1 LEFAPFFCE
10 TTAKKGSLRVSV
22 MQEKERNAAEGSVR
36 TARKKGNRGTHTE
49 YQFRKGRITA
59 MTREHPANEML
70 SDQYL
75 LRKNQIYIFG
85 VIETGMAARVIPQMH
100 YIEQK
105 MLDENLPE
113 EERVLTVLIN
123 SPGGS
128 VSDGLAIYDT
138 INALD
143 CRVRTICVGL
153 AASMGAFLLSSG
165 SRGMRFALPNSEIL
179 IHQPL
184 GGAQGQASDII
195 IAARHIEHTRRTLNG
210 ILAMNTGKSV
220 ERIAADT
227 DRDYTMT
234 AEEALEYGLIDGIL
248 RPKRIKALGGEQ

>member
-1 LEFAPFFCE
+1 M
-10 TTAKKGSLRVSV
+10 R
-22 MQEKERNAAEGSVR
+22 
-36 TARKKGNRGTHTE
+36 
-49 YQFRKGRITA
+49 
-59 MTREHPANEML
+59 RENPMNEVL

-75 LRKNQIYIFG
+75 LRKNQIYLFG
-85 VIETGMAARVIPQMH
+85 VVDTAMAARVIPQMH

-105 MLDENLPE
+105 MIDENLPP
-113 EERVLTVLIN
+113 EERVLTLLIN

-138 INALD
+138 MNMLQ
-143 CRVRTICVGL
+143 CKVRTICVGL

-165 SRGMRFALPNSEIL
+165 SKGLRFALPNSEVL

-195 IAARHIEHTRRTLNG
+195 IAAKHIERTRGTLNS
-210 ILAMNTGKSV
+210 ILAMNTGRTM
-220 ERIAADT
+220 ERIAKDT

-234 AEEALEYGLIDGIL
+234 AQEAQAYGLVDHIL
-248 RPKRIKALGGEQ
+248 IPERIKAKE

>member
-1 LEFAPFFCE
+1 M
-10 TTAKKGSLRVSV
+10 T
-22 MQEKERNAAEGSVR
+22 KERRASEV
-36 TARKKGNRGTHTE
+36 
-49 YQFRKGRITA
+49 
-59 MTREHPANEML
+59 L

-75 LRKNQIYIFG
+75 LSKNQIYIFG

-143 CRVRTICVGL
+143 CKVRTICVGL

-165 SRGMRFALPNSEIL
+165 SKGMRFALPNSEIL

-195 IAARHIEHTRRTLNG
+195 IAARHIERTRKTLNS
-210 ILAMNTGKSV
+210 ILAMNTGNPV

-234 AEEALEYGLIDGIL
+234 AEEAMKYGLVDAVL
-248 RPKRIKALGGEQ
+248 YPRQIKATGGAI

>member
-1 LEFAPFFCE
+1 MKRDF
-10 TTAKKGSLRVSV
+10 T
-22 MQEKERNAAEGSVR
+22 
-36 TARKKGNRGTHTE
+36 
-49 YQFRKGRITA
+49 
-59 MTREHPANEML
+59 ANEVL

-85 VIETGMAARVIPQMH
+85 PIETGMAARVIPQMH

-105 MLDENLPE
+105 MLEEKLPE
-113 EERVLTVLIN
+113 EERILTVLIN

-138 INALD
+138 MNALE
-143 CRVRTICVGL
+143 CEVRTICVGL

-165 SRGMRFALPNSEIL
+165 SKGMRLALPNSEIL

-184 GGAQGQASDII
+184 GGASGQASDII
-195 IAARHIEHTRRTLNG
+195 IAAKHIERTRKTLNS

-220 ERIAADT
+220 KRIAADT

-234 AEEALEYGLIDGIL
+234 ADEAVKYGIIDSVL
-248 RPKRIKALGGEQ
+248 KPAKIKAVGY

>member
-1 LEFAPFFCE
+1 
-10 TTAKKGSLRVSV
+10 
-22 MQEKERNAAEGSVR
+22 
-36 TARKKGNRGTHTE
+36 
-49 YQFRKGRITA
+49 
-59 MTREHPANEML
+59 MTREAMAGEVL

-75 LRKNQIYIFG
+75 LKKNQIYIFG

-105 MLDENLPE
+105 MIEENLPE
-113 EERVLTVLIN
+113 EERVLTILIN

-128 VSDGLAIYDT
+128 VTDGLAIYDT
-138 INALD
+138 INALQ
-143 CRVRTICVGL
+143 CHVRTICVGM

-165 SRGMRFALPNSEIL
+165 TKGMRLALPNSEIL

-195 IAARHIEHTRRTLNG
+195 IAARHIERTRKRLNT
-210 ILAMNTGKSV
+210 ILAMNTGKTV
-220 ERIAADT
+220 RRIAADT

-234 AEEALEYGLIDGIL
+234 AAEAKKYGLVDEVL
-248 RPKRIKALGGEQ
+248 EPDTIKAVGGK

>member
-1 LEFAPFFCE
+1 M
-10 TTAKKGSLRVSV
+10 T
-22 MQEKERNAAEGSVR
+22 KERCASEV
-36 TARKKGNRGTHTE
+36 
-49 YQFRKGRITA
+49 
-59 MTREHPANEML
+59 L

-75 LRKNQIYIFG
+75 LSKNQIYIFG

-143 CRVRTICVGL
+143 CKVRTICVGL

-165 SRGMRFALPNSEIL
+165 SKGMRFALPNSEIL

-195 IAARHIEHTRRTLNG
+195 IAARHIEHTRKTLNN
-210 ILAMNTGKSV
+210 ILAMNTGNPV

-234 AEEALEYGLIDGIL
+234 AEEAMKYGLVDAVL
-248 RPKRIKALGGEQ
+248 YPRQIKATGGAI

>member
-1 LEFAPFFCE
+1 M
-10 TTAKKGSLRVSV
+10 T
-22 MQEKERNAAEGSVR
+22 KERRASEV
-36 TARKKGNRGTHTE
+36 
-49 YQFRKGRITA
+49 
-59 MTREHPANEML
+59 L

-75 LRKNQIYIFG
+75 LSKNQIYIFG

-143 CRVRTICVGL
+143 CKVRTICVGL

-165 SRGMRFALPNSEIL
+165 SKGMRFALPNSEIL

-195 IAARHIEHTRRTLNG
+195 LAARHIEETRKTLNA
-210 ILAMNTGKSV
+210 ILAMNTGKTV
-220 ERIAADT
+220 RRIAKDT
-227 DRDYTMT
+227 DRDNTMT
-234 AEEALEYGLIDGIL
+234 AAEAQAYGLIDHVL
-248 RPKRIKALGGEQ
+248 TPDKIKAKE